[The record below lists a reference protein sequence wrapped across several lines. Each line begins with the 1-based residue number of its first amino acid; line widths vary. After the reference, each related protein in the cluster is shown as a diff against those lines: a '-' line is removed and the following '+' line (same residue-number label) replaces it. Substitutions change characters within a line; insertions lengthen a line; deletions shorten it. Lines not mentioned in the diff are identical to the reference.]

1 MLESQA
7 LNPSK
12 LDELSSFLLSTL
24 DEKVFFPKLGEFFV
38 QELNVDQVLIKFVR
52 EDDSCQAIAL
62 NGDYIKEGNIEEKGA
77 GAAGHVVRTRRPY
90 FSNSVESDP
99 LFSDSVKNGVRAE
112 LVIPVVQEGIVMA
125 TMHFRQIKSEN
136 DFSREDVNKI
146 DEILKCL
153 QAPLVNMKMYLS
165 AKLLN
170 ESLIKQ
176 IELKEKEVTNTS
188 NASQT
193 AYYSQV
199 SDKPMVANSKIMKD
213 VLGIAG
219 KVCQSHVSV
228 MITGS
233 KGVGKATLA
242 QKIHCRGIRKEGPFF
257 SIDCSSMSE
266 EQLERELF
274 GEENINSL
282 DTSIKVGLLE
292 KANGGTLLIEE
303 IDRLSP
309 QAQVKLS
316 AFLNEKL
323 AFRVNGSVPY
333 KTNVR
338 IISTTAKDLSE
349 IVSKGEYRDELYLS
363 LTTVKLNFPDLKD
376 RKDDIEE
383 LATHF
388 LNLDKDLNQ
397 QKTLSP
403 GAIEALKSYSW
414 PGNVRELHN
423 VVERAY
429 ILSDGMVVEKTH
441 LSEHLLNEKIE
452 EEQEEEINNI
462 INFTDMTLD
471 ELEKHHICNM
481 LEHLGGN
488 KTKTAKSLGI
498 TVKTLYNKLHSYG
511 VIAEKNS

>member
-1 MLESQA
+1 MLDNQA
-7 LNPSK
+7 LNTSK
-12 LDELSSFLLSTL
+12 LDDLSSFLLSTL
-24 DEKVFFPKLGEFFV
+24 DEKTFFPKLGEFFL
-38 QELNVDQVLIKFVR
+38 QEFPVDQVLIKFVR

-62 NGDYIKEGNIEEKGA
+62 NGEYIKNGKIEEKGA

-99 LFSDSVKNGVRAE
+99 LFAESIKSGVRAE
-112 LVIPVVQEGIVMA
+112 LVVPVTQEGIVMA
-125 TMHFRQIKSEN
+125 TMHFRQTKSEHN
-136 DFSREDVNKI
+136 FSREDVNKI
-146 DEILKCL
+146 DEILKNL

-176 IELKEKEVTNTS
+176 IELKEKELSTKTTLEP
-188 NASQT
+188 A

-199 SDKPMVANSKIMKD
+199 SDRTMVANSQIMKE
-213 VLGIAG
+213 VLGVAG
-219 KVCQSHVSV
+219 KVCQSHVAI

-266 EQLERELF
+266 EQLEKELF

-282 DTSIKVGLLE
+282 DTSVKIGLIE
-292 KANGGTLLIEE
+292 KANNGTLLIEE

-309 QAQVKLS
+309 SSQVKLS
-316 AFLNEKL
+316 NFLNEKM
-323 AFRVNGSVPY
+323 AFRNNGTVPY
-333 KTNVR
+333 KSNIR
-338 IISTTAKDLSE
+338 LISTTSKDLQE
-349 IVSKGEYRDELYLS
+349 KVKNGEYRDELFLS
-363 LTTVKLNFPDLKD
+363 LTTVSIHFPDLKD

-403 GAIEALKSYSW
+403 GAIEALKTYSW

-452 EEQEEEINNI
+452 EEVEEQKAQNI
-462 INFTDMTLD
+462 SFTNMTLD
-471 ELEKHHICNM
+471 ELEKHHICMM

-511 VIAEKNS
+511 VIAEKN

>member
-1 MLESQA
+1 MLENQA

-12 LDELSSFLLSTL
+12 LEELSSFLLSTL
-24 DEKVFFPKLGEFFV
+24 DEKVFFPKLGEFFLEEF
-38 QELNVDQVLIKFVR
+38 QVDQVLIKFVR

-62 NGDYIKEGNIEEKGA
+62 NGDYIKNGKIEEKGS

-99 LFSDSVKNGVRAE
+99 LFADSAKSGIRAE
-112 LVIPVVQEGIVMA
+112 LVIPVTQEGIVMA
-125 TMHFRQIKSEN
+125 TMHFRQLKSEIN
-136 DFSREDVNKI
+136 FSREDVNKI
-146 DEILKCL
+146 DEVLKGL

-170 ESLIKQ
+170 ESLLKQ
-176 IELKEKEVTNTS
+176 IELKEKEISTS
-188 NASQT
+188 TSVNPT
-193 AYYSQV
+193 TYYSQV
-199 SDKPMVANSKIMKD
+199 NDKTMVANSQIMKE

-219 KVCQSHVSV
+219 KVCQSHVAV

-242 QKIHCRGIRKEGPFF
+242 QKIHCRGIRKEGPYF

-274 GEENINSL
+274 GEENISSL
-282 DTSIKVGLLE
+282 DTSVKIGLLE

-309 QAQVKLS
+309 SAQVKLS
-316 AFLNEKL
+316 NFLNEKL
-323 AFRVNGSVPY
+323 AFRLNGTVPF
-333 KTNVR
+333 KSNVR
-338 IISTTAKDLSE
+338 IISTTSRSLEEKVQS
-349 IVSKGEYRDELYLS
+349 GEYRDELYLS
-363 LTTVKLNFPDLKD
+363 LTTVKINFPDLKD

-403 GAIEALKSYSW
+403 GAIEALKTYSW

-429 ILSDGMVVEKTH
+429 ILSDGMVVEKSH
-441 LSEHLLNEKIE
+441 LSEHLLQEKVE
-452 EEQEEEINNI
+452 EEQEEQKNNI
-462 INFTDMTLD
+462 INFTGMTLD
-471 ELEKHHICNM
+471 ELEKHHICMM

-511 VIAEKNS
+511 VIAEKN

>member
-1 MLESQA
+1 
-7 LNPSK
+7 
-12 LDELSSFLLSTL
+12 
-24 DEKVFFPKLGEFFV
+24 
-38 QELNVDQVLIKFVR
+38 
-52 EDDSCQAIAL
+52 
-62 NGDYIKEGNIEEKGA
+62 
-77 GAAGHVVRTRRPY
+77 
-90 FSNSVESDP
+90 
-99 LFSDSVKNGVRAE
+99 
-112 LVIPVVQEGIVMA
+112 
-125 TMHFRQIKSEN
+125 
-136 DFSREDVNKI
+136 
-146 DEILKCL
+146 
-153 QAPLVNMKMYLS
+153 MYLS

-170 ESLIKQ
+170 ESLLKQ
-176 IELKEKEVTNTS
+176 IELKEKETTTS
-188 NASQT
+188 NVAQT

-199 SDKPMVANSKIMKD
+199 SDKPMVANSQIMKD
-213 VLGIAG
+213 VLGVAG

-282 DTSIKVGLLE
+282 DTSVKIGLLE

-309 QAQVKLS
+309 SAQVKLS

-333 KTNVR
+333 KSNVR
-338 IISTTAKDLSE
+338 IISTTAKNLDE
-349 IVSKGEYRDELYLS
+349 VVSQGEYRDELYLS

-429 ILSDGMVVEKTH
+429 ILSDGMVVEKSH
-441 LSEHLLNEKIE
+441 LSEHLLNEKVAEEKE
-452 EEQEEEINNI
+452 EETNNI
-462 INFTDMTLD
+462 INFTNMTLD
-471 ELEKHHICNM
+471 ELEKHHICNT

-511 VIAEKNS
+511 VIAEKNQ